1 MRFSSGEV
9 DLRINIYRGQVATDD
24 LNNDYRMPDTMN
36 KVPYS
41 ANKVPDSANKVPD
54 SVDKVPDSTNKVPD
68 NEQEQKI
75 YRYVSENESITTAET
90 VELLKVKPR
99 RARVVLR
106 NMVNSGCL
114 RKEGTARSTIYVKN
128 MEGK

>member
-41 ANKVPDSANKVPD
+41 ANKVPYSANKVPY
-54 SVDKVPDSTNKVPD
+54 SVDKVPD

-114 RKEGTARSTIYVKN
+114 RKEGVARSTIYVKN
-128 MEGK
+128 TEER

>member
-9 DLRINIYRGQVATDD
+9 DLRINIYRGQVATDN
-24 LNNDYRMPDTMN
+24 LNNANKMSDTIDKMPDTM
-36 KVPYS
+36 S
-41 ANKVPDSANKVPD
+41 KVPDSA
-54 SVDKVPDSTNKVPD
+54 NKVPD

-114 RKEGTARSTIYVKN
+114 RKEGAARSTIYVKN
-128 MEGK
+128 TEER

>member
-41 ANKVPDSANKVPD
+41 ANKVPYSANKVPD
-54 SVDKVPDSTNKVPD
+54 SVDKVPD

>member
-41 ANKVPDSANKVPD
+41 ANKVPD
-54 SVDKVPDSTNKVPD
+54 

-75 YRYVSENESITTAET
+75 YRYVSENEFITTAET

>member
-41 ANKVPDSANKVPD
+41 ANKVPDS
-54 SVDKVPDSTNKVPD
+54 VDKVPD

-114 RKEGTARSTIYVKN
+114 RKEGVARSTIYVKN
-128 MEGK
+128 TEER

>member
-41 ANKVPDSANKVPD
+41 ANKVPYSANKVPD
-54 SVDKVPDSTNKVPD
+54 SVDKVPD

-99 RARVVLR
+99 RASISSF
-106 NMVNSGCL
+106 N
-114 RKEGTARSTIYVKN
+114 
-128 MEGK
+128 